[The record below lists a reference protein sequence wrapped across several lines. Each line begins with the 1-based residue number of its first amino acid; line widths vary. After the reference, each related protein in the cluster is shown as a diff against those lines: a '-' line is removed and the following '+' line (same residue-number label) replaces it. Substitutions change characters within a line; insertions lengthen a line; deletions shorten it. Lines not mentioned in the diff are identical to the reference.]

1 MNRMTLER
9 LLAYD
14 AWGNRASLDS
24 VRAVAAPPERA
35 VALLGHL
42 GGAGRLWLER
52 LRGAPQ
58 TMAVWPA
65 LSLEECSR
73 VFDENRDAWSSYLAG
88 VDERDLGQTIAYM
101 NSKGGRFK
109 NTVLD
114 VLLHVTHHGAY
125 HRGQIA
131 LLLRQN
137 GAEPA
142 YTDFIHAVRTGRV
155 DR

>member
-1 MNRMTLER
+1 MNRATLGR

-24 VRAVAAPPERA
+24 VRAVEAPPERA

-65 LSLEECSR
+65 LSLEECAR

-88 VDERDLGQTIAYM
+88 VEEEDLGRTIAYV
-101 NSKGGRFK
+101 NSKGERFK
-109 NTVLD
+109 STALD

-131 LLLRQN
+131 LLLRQT

-142 YTDFIHAVRTGRV
+142 YTDFIHAVRTGLVGR
-155 DR
+155 